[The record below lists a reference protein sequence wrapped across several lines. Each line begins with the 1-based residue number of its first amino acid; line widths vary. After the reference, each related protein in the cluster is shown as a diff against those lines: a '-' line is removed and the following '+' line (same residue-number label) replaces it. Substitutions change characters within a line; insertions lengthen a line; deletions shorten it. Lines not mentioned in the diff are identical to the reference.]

1 MSNKKDIVYDTLRH
15 EEVEICGLQ
24 EVNLKKD
31 YPVNLI
37 ASKDYKIEI
46 EKHKHLARTAIVIK
60 NNIEYVRRED
70 LETEDTSVVIIDTKT
85 VNAYRIINVYRNFAP
100 PNNQSQKDHFA
111 AQLLVIKNAL
121 RELNGINPILIG
133 DFNLDEKKKYSTDY
147 RNKHLFEQL
156 NVLTDEL
163 HLIQLIKEPT
173 WQRIVNNTLRESTLD
188 HLYVTNPTLIENIN
202 LKTPIIGDHKLI
214 LFNAKGIKKSDPP
227 IIKRNWQ
234 KYTSLKLNDLLSK
247 ITFEIEADKVQDI
260 WNKFESTILP
270 VVDSLIP
277 YEPFVENTA
286 LKTTEP
292 SPIIKRKINLRKK
305 LLKQSKIL
313 KTNALRDRIKN
324 LNVEIKRHF
333 LIKQDRYGPVSRL
346 L

>member
-100 PNNQSQKDHFA
+100 PDNQSQKDHFA

-163 HLIQLIKEPT
+163 HLI
-173 WQRIVNNTLRESTLD
+173 
-188 HLYVTNPTLIENIN
+188 
-202 LKTPIIGDHKLI
+202 
-214 LFNAKGIKKSDPP
+214 
-227 IIKRNWQ
+227 
-234 KYTSLKLNDLLSK
+234 LL
-247 ITFEIEADKVQDI
+247 TRF
-260 WNKFESTILP
+260 
-270 VVDSLIP
+270 
-277 YEPFVENTA
+277 
-286 LKTTEP
+286 
-292 SPIIKRKINLRKK
+292 
-305 LLKQSKIL
+305 LL
-313 KTNALRDRIKN
+313 
-324 LNVEIKRHF
+324 
-333 LIKQDRYGPVSRL
+333 
-346 L
+346 